1 MRKKYFKSIII
12 TGSSSGIGAAA
23 ARLFASK
30 GFNITL
36 HGRNLEKLKKVS
48 DECIQLG
55 AAGTHIVQLDLSEIS
70 GWVTEMKKREKHKLR
85 ALKTGDGDNRT
96 VRKA

>member
-1 MRKKYFKSIII
+1 MYTKKVSRNFKSIII

-36 HGRNLEKLKKVS
+36 HGRNLDKLKKVS

-55 AAGTHIVQLDLSEIS
+55 AASTHIVQLDLLRIS
-70 GWVTEMKKREKHKLR
+70 GISKES
-85 ALKTGDGDNRT
+85 
-96 VRKA
+96 